1 LEETAALLAGREIE
15 DLINLPKMVAQNRW
29 QQFISWVILL
39 HFLSPALMILITCR
53 MVSINHGNA
62 TWSPMSYA
70 NYGLVLCGVV
80 QDIELGYKF
89 GKWLS
94 DWQND

>member
-1 LEETAALLAGREIE
+1 
-15 DLINLPKMVAQNRW
+15 MVAPEPLAA
-29 QQFISWVILL
+29 IYILGMCVYCI
-39 HFLSPALMILITCR
+39 FCVTALMLITCR
-53 MVSINHGNA
+53 MVNLSINHGNA

-89 GKWLS
+89 AIGSQIGRTIEYQKVTLKH
-94 DWQND
+94 